1 MHPKLKR
8 VSPQNE
14 GSDNPLVDTPQANTP
29 ETPNALISSADEP
42 QARNAVSEDKFAYLR
57 AQVRVFRRAY

>member
-8 VSPQNE
+8 ISPQNDE
-14 GSDNPLVDTPQANTP
+14 SDNPRVDACQASAP
-29 ETPNALISSADEP
+29 EAPHAVTSSADEP
-42 QARNAVSEDKFAYLR
+42 QARNAVIQDKFAYLR

>member
-8 VSPQNE
+8 ISPQNNE
-14 GSDNPLVDTPQANTP
+14 SDNPRVDAPQASAP
-29 ETPNALISSADEP
+29 ETPHAVTSSADEP
-42 QARNAVSEDKFAYLR
+42 QARNAVTQDKFAYLR